1 MSAITGIYHL
11 NEEPVNLQ
19 YGRNL
24 MTALQKYPA
33 DTIQIWHS
41 EQVFL
46 GCHAQWITPESV
58 GEQLPYHDY
67 KSQCTITA
75 DAIIDNREELFDKL
89 HISKIDRSILSDSQ
103 LILLSYQK
111 WGEEAPKHLIGD
123 FAFMIWDQKKRK
135 LFGARDFAGS
145 RTLYYHKSHEKFAFC
160 TTIEPLLK
168 LPYIEK
174 KLNEQWLAE
183 FLAIPGMND
192 TVDAFST
199 VYKHIDQIPP
209 SHTISIIENKVML
222 SKYCS
227 VVDSEKLH
235 LKSNNEYEEA
245 FRDVFQRAATSRLRT
260 HRKVG
265 ANLSGGLD
273 SGSVVSFAANTLRN
287 QNKKLYTFSSI
298 PIDEFDDWT
307 PKQRLA
313 DESPLIKSTVNHVG
327 NINAKYLKFEG
338 QSSLSVLDDWL
349 EIMEMP
355 YKFFENS
362 VWVKGIYEEANKLGI
377 GVLLN
382 GARGNFTI
390 SWGPTFDYYALL
402 LRKMRW
408 IRLYH
413 EVNSYSKNMGVKR
426 SRVMKV
432 IGKKAYP
439 IHSYIK
445 ANNQDDSPL
454 LINEDFARRTK
465 VFSKLE
471 EQGNNIMGVNPTNI
485 NEIRKNH
492 FGYLNMWNTTGTS
505 GTKLSLLYSLQG
517 HDPTNDLRVIQ
528 FCLSLPLEQF
538 VQNGLDRSL
547 IRRSTKGYLPDDIR
561 LNQKTR
567 GVQGA
572 DTIARMLPNWK
583 EFIGEVEQLSQDPF
597 IANFL
602 NMGAIKKA
610 INKFRTEPQPNVA
623 FDSEFRILMRGLIV
637 YRFLKRQCL

>member
-33 DTIQIWHS
+33 DSIQIWHS
-41 EQVFL
+41 EKVFL

-58 GEQLPYHDY
+58 GEQLPFHD
-67 KSQCTITA
+67 SERQCTITA

-89 HISKIDRSILSDSQ
+89 HISKIDRSILTDSQ

-111 WGEEAPKHLIGD
+111 WGEETPRHLIGD

-145 RTLYYHKSHEKFAFC
+145 RTLYYHKNHEKFTFC

-199 VYKHIDQIPP
+199 VYKNIDQIPP
-209 SHTISIIENKVML
+209 SHTLSIVENKVML
-222 SKYCS
+222 SRYCS

-273 SGSVVSFAANTLRN
+273 SGSVVSFAAKALRN
-287 QNKKLYTFSSI
+287 QNKKLHTFSSI
-298 PIDEFDDWT
+298 PINEFNDWT
-307 PKQRLA
+307 PNHLLA
-313 DESPLIKSTVNHVG
+313 DERPLINATVEHVG
-327 NINAKYLKFEG
+327 NINAQYLKFEG
-338 QSSLSVLDDWL
+338 RSPLSELDDWL
-349 EIMEMP
+349 EVMEMP

-362 VWVKGIYEEANKLGI
+362 VWVKGIYEKANQLGI

-390 SWGPTFDYYALL
+390 SWGPALDYYALL

-413 EVNSYSKNMGVKR
+413 EVNSYSENMGVKR
-426 SRVMKV
+426 SRVIKV
-432 IGKKAYP
+432 VGKKAYP
-439 IHSYIK
+439 FFNNIIK
-445 ANNQDDSPL
+445 AKKQHDSPD
-454 LINEDFARRTK
+454 LINDEFARSSK

-471 EQGNNIMGVNPTNI
+471 ESGINIMGVKPTNI
-485 NEIRKNH
+485 NEIRRNH
-492 FGYLNMWNTTGTS
+492 FEFLNMWNTTGTS
-505 GTKLSLLYSLQG
+505 GTKLSLKYSLQG

-538 VQNGLDRSL
+538 VQNGLDRAL
-547 IRRSTKGYLPDDIR
+547 IRRSTNGYLPEKVR
-561 LNQKTR
+561 LNQQIR
-567 GVQGA
+567 GIQGV
-572 DTIARMLPNWK
+572 DTISRMISEWK
-583 EFIGEVEQLSQDPF
+583 DFIFEIEQLTKDPLMS
-597 IANFL
+597 NFL
-602 NMGAIKKA
+602 NMSVIKNA
-610 INKFRTEPQPNVA
+610 LNKIRVAPQPEFVFDHEFRT
-623 FDSEFRILMRGLIV
+623 LMRSLIV
-637 YRFLKRQCL
+637 YRFIKKLI

>member
-1 MSAITGIYHL
+1 MSAITGIYQL

-19 YGRNL
+19 HGRDV

-33 DTIQIWHS
+33 DSIQTWHS
-41 EQVFL
+41 EKVFL

-58 GEQLPYHDY
+58 GEQLPFHD
-67 KSQCTITA
+67 SERQCTITA
-75 DAIIDNREELFDKL
+75 DAIIDNREELYDKL
-89 HISKIDRSILSDSQ
+89 HISKIDRSILTDSQ

-111 WGEEAPKHLIGD
+111 WGEETPKHLIGD

-145 RTLYYHKSHEKFAFC
+145 RTLYYHKNHEKFAFC

-199 VYKHIDQIPP
+199 VYKNIDQIPP
-209 SHTISIIENKVML
+209 SHTISIVENKVML
-222 SKYCS
+222 SRYCS
-227 VVDSEKLH
+227 LVDSEKLH

-273 SGSVVSFAANTLRN
+273 SGSVVSFAAKALRN
-287 QNKKLYTFSSI
+287 QNKKLHTFSSI
-298 PIDEFDDWT
+298 PINEFNDWT
-307 PKQRLA
+307 PNHLLA
-313 DESPLIKSTVNHVG
+313 DESPLINATVEHVG
-327 NINAKYLKFEG
+327 NINAQYLKFEG
-338 QSSLSVLDDWL
+338 RSPLSELDDWL
-349 EIMEMP
+349 EVMEMP

-362 VWVKGIYEEANKLGI
+362 VWVKGIYEKANQLGI

-390 SWGPTFDYYALL
+390 SWGPALDYYALL

-413 EVNSYSKNMGVKR
+413 EVNSYSENMGVKR
-426 SRVMKV
+426 SRVIKV
-432 IGKKAYP
+432 VGKKAYP
-439 IHSYIK
+439 FFNNIIK
-445 ANNQDDSPL
+445 AKKQHNSPD
-454 LINEDFARRTK
+454 LINDEFARSSK

-471 EQGNNIMGVNPTNI
+471 EYGINIMGVKPTNI
-485 NEIRKNH
+485 NEIRGNH
-492 FGYLNMWNTTGTS
+492 FEFLNMWNTTGTS
-505 GTKLSLLYSLQG
+505 GTKLSLKYSLQG
-517 HDPTNDLRVIQ
+517 HDPTNDLRVIR

-538 VQNGLDRSL
+538 VQNGLDRAL
-547 IRRSTKGYLPDDIR
+547 IRRSTNGYLPDKVR
-561 LNQKTR
+561 LNQQIR
-567 GVQGA
+567 GIQGV
-572 DTIARMLPNWK
+572 DTISRMISEWK
-583 EFIGEVEQLSQDPF
+583 DFIFEIEQLTKDPLMS
-597 IANFL
+597 NFL
-602 NMGAIKKA
+602 NMSVIKNA
-610 INKFRTEPQPNVA
+610 LNKIRVSPQPDFVFNH
-623 FDSEFRILMRGLIV
+623 EFRILMRSLIV
-637 YRFLKRQCL
+637 YRFIKKLI